1 MNWATQTGRLLQKT
15 LLAFFKWL
23 EMRFIMPHSYLRTL
37 FEESQLPESGWRPE
51 GFDMDEDVF
60 SNEPDREKM
69 L

>member
-1 MNWATQTGRLLQKT
+1 
-15 LLAFFKWL
+15 
-23 EMRFIMPHSYLRTL
+23 MPHSYLRTL